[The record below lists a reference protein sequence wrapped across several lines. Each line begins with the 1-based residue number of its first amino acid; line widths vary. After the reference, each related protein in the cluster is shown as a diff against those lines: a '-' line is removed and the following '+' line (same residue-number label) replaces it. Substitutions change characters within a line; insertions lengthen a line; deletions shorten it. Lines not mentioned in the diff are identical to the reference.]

1 MTGPVISGASI
12 LGGRRELSRV
22 SSSLLFALLIQP
34 GPSGPP
40 ATRPGLS
47 FLWHCR
53 PLTPSHIRICHSGPW
68 SWEHPSW
75 SGVPPG
81 GAAGSQL
88 STPRPSQAGARLG
101 PLAPQ
106 GSIIPSRPLLP
117 SSAPLCPVACGKVYS
132 SDFQGALRCFRINA
146 WLHHC
151 LLWMR

>member
-22 SSSLLFALLIQP
+22 SSSLLFAVLIHP

-47 FLWHCR
+47 FLDTVALW
-53 PLTPSHIRICHSGPW
+53 PPVTSHLSQW
-68 SWEHPSW
+68 ALVLEASFL
-75 SGVPPG
+75 SGVSLG

-88 STPRPSQAGARLG
+88 STPPRQVLG
-101 PLAPQ
+101 SVLLHCRAASSPTA
-106 GSIIPSRPLLP
+106 PLLP

-132 SDFQGALRCFRINA
+132 SDFQGALRRFTINA